1 METGEWQVS
10 VLGSSAM
17 MLTEGLTL
25 YTLLDRKSEARYQG
39 VRSLAGKWADADAVA
54 DDDTGVLQYI

>member
-1 METGEWQVS
+1 
-10 VLGSSAM
+10 

-25 YTLLDRKSEARYQG
+25 YTLLDRKSETRYQG